1 MKVFLTTEE
10 RKKLLKRGLRSA
22 NFIQVSK
29 IMDSMGI
36 DRESLESNDRLKFI
50 VNSEI
55 KKRMKVL
62 YEKGSEN
69 VVYQV
74 TDISPDLIHNI
85 QVFFDTEN
93 LGVNLMLVDYASK
106 WTQYHDLFLTVISS

>member
-10 RKKLLKRGLRSA
+10 RKKLLKRGLRHA

-36 DRESLESNDRLKFI
+36 DRDTLVSNDRLKFI
-50 VNSEI
+50 LNSEI
-55 KKRMKVL
+55 KKRLKVL

-74 TDISPDLIHNI
+74 LDINPDLVYNI
-85 QVFFDTEN
+85 QIFFDAEN
-93 LGVNLMLVDYASK
+93 LGVNLMLVDYSGK
-106 WTQYHDLFLTVISS
+106 WCEHHDLFLTVISS